1 MKKLSYILLE
11 SIDGEITFGEEIQIE
26 DKEAVLLPVIINGVE
41 MSTNDIKF
49 TITPEYLD
57 DKICYRPDILI
68 REDLRHKGLGFKIY
82 KAFIHEF
89 GNIISPDAFRTN
101 NLEIPK
107 IYDKLSREPDIV
119 VERKPGGYYAYLK
132 DQD

>member
-26 DKEAVLLPVIINGVE
+26 DKEAVILPVIINGVE
-41 MSTNDIKF
+41 MSTDEINF

-57 DKICYRPDILI
+57 NKICYRPDILI
-68 REDLRHKGLGFKIY
+68 RPDLRGKGLGFK
-82 KAFIHEF
+82 
-89 GNIISPDAFRTN
+89 SPDGFRTN
-101 NLEIPK
+101 NVEIPK

-119 VERKPGGYYAYLK
+119 VEKKPGGYYAYLK
-132 DQD
+132 NQE

>member
-26 DKEAVLLPVIINGVE
+26 DKEAVILPVIINGVE
-41 MSTNDIKF
+41 MSTDEINF

-57 DKICYRPDILI
+57 NKICYRPDILI
-68 REDLRHKGLGFKIY
+68 RPDLRGKGLGFKIY
-82 KAFIHEF
+82 NAFIHEF
-89 GNIISPDAFRTN
+89 GNIISPDGFRTN
-101 NLEIPK
+101 NVEIPK

-119 VERKPGGYYAYLK
+119 VEKKPGGYYAYLK
-132 DQD
+132 NQE